1 MTNLMEWWS
10 EHRIA
15 SKERKNRESKEITE
29 CMSCMAINVTEFNGK
44 LYVSHDGIPIVPVEN
59 LNENVENVVA
69 DSRKSYLAWK
79 EKFDG
84 IR

>member
-1 MTNLMEWWS
+1 
-10 EHRIA
+10 
-15 SKERKNRESKEITE
+15 
-29 CMSCMAINVTEFNGK
+29 MSCMAINVTEFNGK